1 MKALEVSRRPTKAE
15 LILGPDAE
23 HTAKI
28 MNELIHQYGPVIVF
42 ALVCL
47 ESIGLPVPGETVL
60 VSGAIYAGTTH
71 GPNVVWII
79 VAATVGA
86 ALGSAIAFWV
96 GQSYGY
102 PLLLRYGPYVG
113 LTEARIKIAQ
123 YVLRRRGVLV
133 VLAARFVAVLRSM
146 VGLVAGATR
155 MPVASFMLANFG
167 GAVAWPLM
175 FGLAAF
181 YLGKAI
187 EEFARPVAIT
197 VAIVAGVAIATMALY
212 LRRKEHELAA
222 TAERAIPGRLRS
234 GSEGTEQPGA

>member
-1 MKALEVSRRPTKAE
+1 MS
-15 LILGPDAE
+15 
-23 HTAKI
+23 
-28 MNELIHQYGPVIVF
+28 ELIHQYGPLIVF

-60 VSGAIYAGTTH
+60 VSAAIYAGTTH
-71 GPNVVWII
+71 DLNVGII
-79 VAATVGA
+79 VAATLGA

-197 VAIVAGVAIATMALY
+197 VAIVAGVAIAIMALY

-234 GSEGTEQPGA
+234 GSEGTE

>member
-1 MKALEVSRRPTKAE
+1 MKE
-15 LILGPDAE
+15 LIQ
-23 HTAKI
+23 
-28 MNELIHQYGPVIVF
+28 QYGPAIVF

-60 VSGAIYAGTTH
+60 VTAAIYAGTTH
-71 GPNVVWII
+71 NLNIVWII
-79 VAATVGA
+79 LGATVGA
-86 ALGSAIAFWV
+86 TLGSAIAFWV

-102 PLLLRYGPYVG
+102 PLLLRYGRYVG
-113 LTEARIKIAQ
+113 LTESRIKIAQ

-146 VGLVAGATR
+146 VGLVAGASR

-175 FGLAAF
+175 FGLVAF
-181 YLGKAI
+181 YLGEAVEK
-187 EEFARPVAIT
+187 FARPAAIAVAI
-197 VAIVAGVAIATMALY
+197 IAGAAIATMAIY

-222 TAERAIPGRLRS
+222 AAERALPGPLRS
-234 GSEGTEQPGA
+234 GGQGDASAGAAKSQ

>member
-1 MKALEVSRRPTKAE
+1 MKE
-15 LILGPDAE
+15 LIQ
-23 HTAKI
+23 
-28 MNELIHQYGPVIVF
+28 QYGPALVF

-60 VSGAIYAGTTH
+60 VTAAIYAGTTH
-71 GPNVVWII
+71 HLNILWII
-79 VAATVGA
+79 LGATAGA
-86 ALGSAIAFWV
+86 TLGSAIAFWV

-113 LTEARIKIAQ
+113 LTESRIKIAQ
-123 YVLRRRGVLV
+123 YVLRRRGVFI

-146 VGLVAGATR
+146 VGLVAGASR

-175 FGLAAF
+175 FGLVAF
-181 YLGKAI
+181 YLGEAGEK
-187 EEFARPVAIT
+187 FARPAAIAVAI
-197 VAIVAGVAIATMALY
+197 IAGAAIATMAIY

-222 TAERAIPGRLRS
+222 AAERDLPGRLRS
-234 GSEGTEQPGA
+234 EGEGDIAAGAAKSQ

>member
-1 MKALEVSRRPTKAE
+1 MKE
-15 LILGPDAE
+15 LL
-23 HTAKI
+23 
-28 MNELIHQYGPVIVF
+28 HQYGPIIVF

-47 ESIGLPVPGETVL
+47 ESVGLPVPGETVL
-60 VSGAIYAGTTH
+60 VSAAIYAGTTH
-71 GPNVVWII
+71 DLNVVSII
-79 VAATVGA
+79 VAATIGA

-102 PLLLRYGPYVG
+102 PLLLRYGPYIG

-155 MPVASFMLANFG
+155 MPVTSFMLANFG
-167 GAVAWPLM
+167 GAIAWPLL

-181 YLGKAI
+181 YLGKAV

-197 VAIVAGVAIATMALY
+197 VAVIAGIAIVTVSLY
-212 LRRKEHELAA
+212 FRRKEHELAA